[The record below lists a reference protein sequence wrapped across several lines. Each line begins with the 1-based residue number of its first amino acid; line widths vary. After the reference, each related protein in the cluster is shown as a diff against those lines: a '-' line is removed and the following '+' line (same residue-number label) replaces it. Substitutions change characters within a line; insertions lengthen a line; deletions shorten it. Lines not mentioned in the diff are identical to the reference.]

1 MLYNQKVVQNFFWK
15 DKYNYPGLRNCPW
28 HENIQAQACL
38 YLFFFSCTELGIIWD
53 FLVQYFQ
60 QKRMLMQIQ
69 YKNNYAKYAA
79 FMIELIV
86 EVFFP
91 LEKEMI

>member
-1 MLYNQKVVQNFFWK
+1 MHVQ
-15 DKYNYPGLRNCPW
+15 
-28 HENIQAQACL
+28 
-38 YLFFFSCTELGIIWD
+38 T
-53 FLVQYFQ
+53 
-60 QKRMLMQIQ
+60 Q

-86 EVFFP
+86 RVFFP

>member
-1 MLYNQKVVQNFFWK
+1 MSII
-15 DKYNYPGLRNCPW
+15 
-28 HENIQAQACL
+28 IQDLEIVPDMKTSKPKLACI
-38 YLFFFSCTELGIIWD
+38 FFFFPHTELGIIWD

-60 QKRMLMQIQ
+60 QKYIYMQIR

-86 EVFFP
+86 KVFFIGKGDDII
-91 LEKEMI
+91 LLQCMGGGFISN

>member
-1 MLYNQKVVQNFFWK
+1 
-15 DKYNYPGLRNCPW
+15 
-28 HENIQAQACL
+28 
-38 YLFFFSCTELGIIWD
+38 
-53 FLVQYFQ
+53 
-60 QKRMLMQIQ
+60 MQIQ